1 MRMYKRQ
8 HPITILSELKISH
21 LLPGIIPL
29 ISLKGK
35 FPFWYMVPIA
45 VFVGTIIFSVI
56 HWYYKVYGVKDHVLH
71 IKHGMFVKKESYL
84 NKDRVQT
91 IHTSSHI
98 LYQLLGLT
106 KLKIEAA
113 GRGEEPEVS
122 LAGIT
127 TQEAKELIALL
138 NAETSTKRI
147 DVVVQEE
154 ANSSEYKL
162 TWKEIIFAS
171 ITSGEFGLVFSIL
184 LFIFSKMHD
193 YAPEWMVDKLKKYVM
208 GFDFSISIWI
218 YGAVVLFVLS
228 WILSTIRYA
237 LKHANFTIVRN
248 RNEIRVSQGLLE
260 KKEVVLKTHRIQGI
274 TVKETLLREWLGYC
288 SIHAEVIQNVE
299 KEETS
304 VTLHPLMKKA
314 HVSGLLEHL
323 ELPYRLEINVMK
335 LPKAALRRYLI
346 GWWIVFLVV
355 TIPIAGASIYFEKYF
370 ALLTFIPLFALFT
383 WLGYRSFTAGGY
395 ALDDEQLTIVSR
407 TIGKH
412 TGLIR
417 RRHIQ
422 SFSKTQTFFQRKDQ
436 LCSMTFTVASSVGGH
451 HYKLEHTTMK
461 DAEAMQDWFKKSKK
475 ITLS

>member
-1 MRMYKRQ
+1 MKQR
-8 HPITILSELKISH
+8 
-21 LLPGIIPL
+21 G
-29 ISLKGK
+29 G
-35 FPFWYMVPIA
+35 
-45 VFVGTIIFSVI
+45 
-56 HWYYKVYGVKDHVLH
+56 
-71 IKHGMFVKKESYL
+71 
-84 NKDRVQT
+84 
-91 IHTSSHI
+91 
-98 LYQLLGLT
+98 
-106 KLKIEAA
+106 
-113 GRGEEPEVS
+113 GEEPEVS

-274 TVKETLLREWLGYC
+274 TVKETLLARMVR
-288 SIHAEVIQNVE
+288 I
-299 KEETS
+299 
-304 VTLHPLMKKA
+304 
-314 HVSGLLEHL
+314 
-323 ELPYRLEINVMK
+323 
-335 LPKAALRRYLI
+335 
-346 GWWIVFLVV
+346 
-355 TIPIAGASIYFEKYF
+355 
-370 ALLTFIPLFALFT
+370 LFHSC
-383 WLGYRSFTAGGY
+383 RS
-395 ALDDEQLTIVSR
+395 
-407 TIGKH
+407 H
-412 TGLIR
+412 
-417 RRHIQ
+417 
-422 SFSKTQTFFQRKDQ
+422 SK
-436 LCSMTFTVASSVGGH
+436 C
-451 HYKLEHTTMK
+451 
-461 DAEAMQDWFKKSKK
+461 
-475 ITLS
+475 